1 MNASL
6 QKKGNVYYAVV
17 SVTDENGKHKTRW
30 ITTKCA
36 KKIEATKVMRDIL
49 KRLEEGQQFG
59 RKQYKFLEYLWYW
72 LTEII
77 KPQIELTTYE
87 GYLRNYKSHIEPF
100 FAPHNLNLNDV
111 QLVHLQKFI
120 NEKHKSG
127 KLDGS
132 GGLKGESIKKFMANI
147 SKALDYAV
155 KSGLLQSN
163 PARYVEFPKGKPFT
177 GSFYTVAEI
186 EQLLKIS
193 KGTPLETTVLFAT
206 LYGLR
211 RGEIM
216 GLRWQDIDMVEGVV
230 TICNTRVRISY
241 EVEKQPK
248 SKSSLRSFPLMPSVK
263 AHLEA
268 LKAEQAKNQELFG
281 SSYVQ
286 NDYVCK
292 WPDGKAL
299 DVSYINGALTKL
311 LRENGMRHI
320 RFHDLRH
327 STASYLNK
335 LGFSPKE
342 IQVWLGHSDIKTTMN
357 IYTHIDVGMKEDMA
371 KRIDSLF
378 GKK

>member
-6 QKKGNVYYAVV
+6 QKKGNVYYAVI
-17 SVTDENGKHKTRW
+17 SITDESGRHKTKW
-30 ITTKCA
+30 ITTKCS
-36 KKIEATKVMRDIL
+36 KKTEATQAMKGIL
-49 KRLEEGQQFG
+49 KRMEAGQQFG
-59 RKQYKFLEYLWYW
+59 RERHKFLEFLWYW

-87 GYLRNYKSHIEPF
+87 GYTRNLKTHIEPYF
-100 FAPHNLNLNDV
+100 SPLNLYLADV
-111 QLVHLQKFI
+111 QLSHLQKFV
-120 NEKHKSG
+120 NEKHKHG

-155 KSGLLQSN
+155 KTGLIQTN
-163 PARYVEFPKGKPFT
+163 PARYVEFPKDKAFV
-177 GSFYTVAEI
+177 GSFYTVSEI
-186 EQLLKIS
+186 EKLLEIS
-193 KGTPLETTVLFAT
+193 KRTPLETTILFAT

-216 GLRWQDIDMVEGVV
+216 GLRWQDIDFDEGMVS
-230 TICNTRVRISY
+230 ICNTRVRISY

-248 SKSSLRSFPLMPSVK
+248 SKSSLRSFPLMPSVRT
-263 AHLEA
+263 HLDA
-268 LKAEQAKNQELFG
+268 LKAEQAANRALFG
-281 SSYVQ
+281 NGYAI
-286 NDYVCK
+286 NDYICK
-292 WPDGKAL
+292 WPDGRAL

-311 LRENGMRHI
+311 LRENSMRHI

-357 IYTHIDVGMKEDMA
+357 IYTHIDVGMKENMA
-371 KRIDSLF
+371 ARIDTLF
-378 GKK
+378 GQG